1 MIYEIYDKRAS
12 EEVCSLYL
20 SFVLTCVV
28 LVTSCPTTSWNTSVP
43 CWKWM
48 EGTSFFPRRKIT
60 SYEWEIARVWVSEL
74 LCFVTVAL
82 ILSHLTQAEQYLR
95 VQRRKPVLILVSFS
109 FSSRATIV
117 LECFSGMAFFC
128 LFLLSK
134 KISKWFCLSM
144 TLFFFNPK
152 HFQQACEITVALT

>member
-1 MIYEIYDKRAS
+1 MIYETSDKYAT

-28 LVTSCPTTSWNTSVP
+28 LVTSCPSTSWNTSVP

-48 EGTSFFPRRKIT
+48 EGTSFFPR
-60 SYEWEIARVWVSEL
+60 SYEWEIERDWVSES

-95 VQRRKPVLILVSFS
+95 VQRRKPVLTLVSFS
-109 FSSRATIV
+109 FGSRAAII

-134 KISKWFCLSM
+134 KISKWFCLSKM
-144 TLFFFNPK
+144 LFFFNPK
-152 HFQQACEITVALT
+152 HF

>member
-1 MIYEIYDKRAS
+1 MIYEISDKCAT

-28 LVTSCPTTSWNTSVP
+28 LVTSCPSTSWNISVP

-48 EGTSFFPRRKIT
+48 EGTSFFPRRKKT
-60 SYEWEIARVWVSEL
+60 SYEWEIGRDWVTES

-95 VQRRKPVLILVSFS
+95 VQSRKPVLTLVSFS
-109 FSSRATIV
+109 FGSRAAII
-117 LECFSGMAFFC
+117 LECFSGMTFFVC
-128 LFLLSK
+128 
-134 KISKWFCLSM
+134 FC
-144 TLFFFNPK
+144 
-152 HFQQACEITVALT
+152 FQRKYPNGSV